1 MFLNYSINFW
11 LERKVLC
18 KVQQNKIPPKRFK
31 SSVLL
36 RVLYLLFKQWLV
48 IFYTLKQDV
57 RKLQGEVILSDVVII
72 KGM

>member
-1 MFLNYSINFW
+1 
-11 LERKVLC
+11 LERKALC
-18 KVQQNKIPPKRFK
+18 EVQQNKFPLKRFK

-36 RVLYLLFKQWLV
+36 GVLYLLFKQWLV

-57 RKLQGEVILSDVVII
+57 RKLQREVMMNDAVIT